1 MRIFLLMGNLQ
12 GNDVTLDKEDIHV
25 SQLRDLKTR
34 IIEFIDIL
42 VIMGKCHDVIE
53 NELNRK

>member
-53 NELNRK
+53 NELNQK